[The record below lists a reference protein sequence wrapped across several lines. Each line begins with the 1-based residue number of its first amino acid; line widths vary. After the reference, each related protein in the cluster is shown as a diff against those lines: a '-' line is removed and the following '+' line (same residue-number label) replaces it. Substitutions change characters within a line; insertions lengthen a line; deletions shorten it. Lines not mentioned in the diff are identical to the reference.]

1 METKRVLKGLLVMSL
16 CIVCL
21 TAFFVARS
29 EAAKEIRVATVAIP
43 GTSIYQSLEKWKTMV
58 EEGTGGKLSVKVL
71 GRAVMGGD
79 REMIE
84 GCRLGTLDAGVVSGS
99 MLANIIPQY
108 FMIAMPYLFNN
119 HDETNA
125 FLDGP
130 LGQKLFQML
139 ESKDLV
145 GLGWST
151 WAFRGIWNNVRPVT
165 KPEDLK
171 GLKIRTLETPLD
183 MSIITYMGGVGTPL
197 AWSEA
202 LMGLRQGTVDGIST
216 TYGLGY
222 TLKVYENS
230 KFVSYTKHYYESAP
244 LIISKKFLD
253 AFSPEEQKILKTTA
267 AEALLWSRKEQMK
280 VDEETKANLEK
291 VGQKVNLLTDKAFNA
306 FRERTKPVYEQF
318 RPKIGPE
325 FMDETFAFI
334 KSLRKK

>member
-1 METKRVLKGLLVMSL
+1 MKAKKMLKGLGVLAL
-16 CIVCL
+16 CVVCVL
-21 TAFFVARS
+21 AFS
-29 EAAKEIRVATVAIP
+29 IPGSTAAKEIRVATVAIP
-43 GTSIYQSLEKWKTMV
+43 TTSIYQGLEKWKTV
-58 EEGTGGKLSVKVL
+58 LEEKTGGKLSVKIF

-84 GCRLGTLDAGVVSGS
+84 GCRLNTLDAAIVSGS

-108 FMIAMPYLFNN
+108 FMIAMPYLFDN
-119 HDETNA
+119 HDEANA
-125 FLDGP
+125 YLDGSP
-130 LGQKLFQML
+130 GQRLFQSL

-151 WAFRGIWNNVRPVT
+151 WAFRGMWNNVRPIT

-183 MSIITYMGGVGTPL
+183 MSIVTYMGGVGTPL

-244 LIISKKFLD
+244 LIMSQEI
-253 AFSPEEQKILKTTA
+253 I
-267 AEALLWSRKEQMK
+267 
-280 VDEETKANLEK
+280 
-291 VGQKVNLLTDKAFNA
+291 
-306 FRERTKPVYEQF
+306 
-318 RPKIGPE
+318 
-325 FMDETFAFI
+325 
-334 KSLRKK
+334 